1 LVDLCVSVI
10 VNKWVNYEFDF
21 KYIDFHLKFK
31 VLLSLQQNNYSI
43 TEADLFSIFEEDYS
57 YLINEEIEPND
68 NNQSTLILTSQ
79 KQSEEDIL
87 RIVFG
92 MSQIKKIP
100 SKVKKK
106 EYRVQTLDKYI
117 LPKLQ
122 EWWGGKEKLT
132 SDLLS
137 TNFLR
142 KGLQEHLK
150 SVEEKSSKTIL
161 SKIECIS

>member
-1 LVDLCVSVI
+1 
-10 VNKWVNYEFDF
+10 
-21 KYIDFHLKFK
+21 
-31 VLLSLQQNNYSI
+31 
-43 TEADLFSIFEEDYS
+43 
-57 YLINEEIEPND
+57 LINEEIEPND

-150 SVEEKSSKTIL
+150 SVEEKVQKLYFQRLNVSLDQARQLVITELNSNLRNIAGYLLKGTH
-161 SKIECIS
+161 ISQRIYNQHRFFRIF